1 MRRKES
7 ELDSFFLKHM
17 TVKVSVRFCEGFCM
31 LDKSIPYKDII
42 MKMDHEDL
50 ARLSAPVLPPD
61 FSFRKYRDGDA
72 AIWSDIETSVLEF
85 PDTQKAMEYFARDY
99 LPFEQDLKERMI
111 FMVNEKDVP
120 IATAA
125 AWWVCENERYQAS
138 LHWVSVRPEYQ
149 GMGLGKAVVLK
160 ALSLFPAY
168 NPGEDIYLHTQTW
181 SHIAV
186 RLYLSL
192 GFRMCKDDSLGK
204 KKSDYEGALPIL
216 KSVLDMKTYDRLVET
231 SE

>member
-1 MRRKES
+1 
-7 ELDSFFLKHM
+7 
-17 TVKVSVRFCEGFCM
+17 M

-42 MKMDHEDL
+42 MKLDHANL
-50 ARLSAPVLPPD
+50 TRLSAPVLPPD
-61 FSFRKYRDGDA
+61 FSFRKYQDGDA
-72 AIWSDIETSVLEF
+72 AVWSDIETSVLEF

-99 LPFEQDLKERMI
+99 QPFEQELKERMI
-111 FMVNEKDVP
+111 FVVNEKGVP
-120 IATAA
+120 VATAS
-125 AWWVCENERYQAS
+125 AWWVAAGSIRKAS

-204 KKSDYEGALPIL
+204 KKSDYEEALPIL
-216 KSVLDMKTYDRLVET
+216 KSVLDGKTYDRLVET
-231 SE
+231 SL